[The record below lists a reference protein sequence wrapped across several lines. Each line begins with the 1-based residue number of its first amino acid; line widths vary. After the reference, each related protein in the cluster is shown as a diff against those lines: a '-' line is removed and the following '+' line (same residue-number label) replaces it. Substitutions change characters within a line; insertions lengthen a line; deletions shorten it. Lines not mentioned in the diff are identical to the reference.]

1 MTTVT
6 YDYTVGTTAAIK
18 LPVVVDYRYN
28 DKDASMVTGKVVVS
42 QLGMYGPWNYSFEAT
57 LAECNNE
64 ECLEDSRILV
74 LIVKDDANNC
84 VTLDYD
90 NKWLSKNYGHRDR
103 AVLEAL
109 IDAFS

>member
-6 YDYTVGTTAAIK
+6 YDYTVGTTAPIK

-57 LAECNNE
+57 LAECPNE

-90 NKWLSKNYGHRDR
+90 NKWISKNYGHRDR

>member
-1 MTTVT
+1 MPEVT
-6 YDYTVGTTAAIK
+6 YDYTVGYSSPIK
-18 LPVVVDYRYN
+18 LPVVVDYRHN
-28 DKDASMVTGKVVVS
+28 AQDASMITGKVVVS

-57 LAECNNE
+57 LADCHNE

-90 NKWLSKNYGHRDR
+90 NKWISKNYGHRDR

-109 IDAFS
+109 MHAFS